1 MKKQRL
7 QTFLQKYYL
16 NGLVES
22 TLINCKDKQI
32 STDFITQDRSMLG
45 HVKFNDV
52 DIEDGTFGIYDTTQ
66 FNKLVSVLDNDI
78 EVHVVKIDD
87 KPINLSMV
95 SGGTKVT
102 ALLADTSVIPDVPKL
117 NQLPNFEMELTC
129 DDDFIAKFIR
139 AKSALPEAETF
150 TVIVEGENVK
160 FVLGMSNTNTNRI
173 SLPVKVKTLD
183 ALMDNKVI
191 NADHFKEILSN
202 NKGCTPKIELAEA
215 GLMKISYNDND
226 FSATYFLKTI
236 DNE

>member
-22 TLINCKDKQI
+22 ALITCKDKEI

-45 HVKFNDV
+45 HVKYNNI
-52 DIEDGTFGIYDTTQ
+52 DIENGTFGIYDTTQ
-66 FNKLVSVLDNDI
+66 FNKLVSVLDTDI
-78 EVHVVKIDD
+78 NVHVVKIDD
-87 KPINLSMV
+87 KPINLSML

-117 NQLPNFEMELTC
+117 NQLPKFEMELTC
-129 DDDFIAKFIR
+129 DDEFINKFIR
-139 AKSALPEAETF
+139 AKSALPEADTF
-150 TVIVEGENVK
+150 TVVVEGDAVK
-160 FVLGMSNTNTNRI
+160 FVLGMSSTNTNRI

-183 ALMDNKVI
+183 ALMDNKII

-202 NKGCTPKIELAEA
+202 NKGCAPKIELAEA
-215 GLMKISYNDND
+215 GLMKITYSDND
-226 FSATYFLKTI
+226 YAATYFLKTI